1 MKFSSFVKPIIIKK
15 LIENDFLSG
24 PYKPVKEEVTHNIKI
39 SGIIP
44 KELLNS
50 SFFRIGPNPRFTPI
64 GGYHWFDG
72 DGMFHCLNIDENG
85 EEAIYY
91 NRFVNTLKLKEEEKA
106 GHPIFVNIGDLQSN
120 GGVFKLIFSMFMKF
134 IKNMSQFETTS
145 NTSIIYHANKILT
158 LGEAGFPY
166 ELVQKDGLFC
176 TKGVYKFG
184 GSLTTPFT
192 AHPKI
197 DPIDDNMYGIGTFY
211 SMGDPKVK
219 IMRISKK
226 GEICKDVEIHIRKP
240 VIMHDFSITENFI
253 ILMDLPMVF
262 DIMNIFSGKFPIKD
276 DIHMKPRIGL
286 LSKELDGYIKWFD
299 VDEHFV
305 AFHVVNSWE
314 EIDDNGDLLV
324 NLITCDNVG
333 KVSFG
338 KNITD
343 NRTIPHKITINTVT
357 NHVKRVILD
366 KGIRGEESIDFPVID
381 PRKLGSYEKY
391 AYFTGHENCKPV
403 SIVKMDLDT
412 GSIVN
417 RVQFND
423 GKICGECAFVPSDKK
438 GTNGY
443 IVLFVSNVDDSE
455 YHIYSEN
462 LDLVNTIKIP
472 YRIPLG
478 FHTRF
483 ISDYLK

>member
-1 MKFSSFVKPIIIKK
+1 MKFSSFVKPILIKK

-24 PYKPVKEEVTHNIKI
+24 PYEPVKEEVTYTIKNL
-39 SGIIP
+39 GTIP
-44 KELLNS
+44 EELLNS

-85 EEAIYY
+85 KEAIYH

-106 GHPIFVNIGDLQSN
+106 GHPIFVNIGDLQSD
-120 GGVFKLIFSMFMKF
+120 GGILKMIFSMFMKF
-134 IKNMSQFETTS
+134 IKNMSPFETTS

-158 LGEAGFPY
+158 LGETGFPY
-166 ELVQKDGLFC
+166 ELIKKDGLFS

-184 GSLTTPFT
+184 GLLTTPFT

-197 DPIDDNMYGIGTFY
+197 DPFDDNMYGTSNFY

-219 IMRISKK
+219 IMRISKQ

-240 VIMHDFSITENFI
+240 VVMHDFSITKNFI
-253 ILMDLPMVF
+253 VLMDLPMVF
-262 DIMNIFSGKFPIKD
+262 DIMSIFSGKFPIKD

-286 LSKELDGYIKWFD
+286 LSKELDGYVKWFD
-299 VDEHFV
+299 IDEHFV

-314 EIDDNGDLLV
+314 DIDDNGDTIL

-338 KNITD
+338 SEIND
-343 NRTIPHKITINTVT
+343 NRVIPHKITINTAT
-357 NHVKRVILD
+357 KHVDRTKMD
-366 KGIRGEESIDFPVID
+366 KGIKESESLDFPVID
-381 PRKLGSYEKY
+381 PGKLGSYEKY
-391 AYFTGHENCKPV
+391 AFFTGHENGKPV

-417 RVQFND
+417 RVQFKDNQ
-423 GKICGECAFVPSDKK
+423 ICGECAFVPSEK
-438 GTNGY
+438 TEINGY
-443 IVLFVSNVDDSE
+443 IVLFVSNAHDSE

-462 LDLVNTIKIP
+462 LDLINIIKIP

-483 ISDYLK
+483 MK